1 MIPTTWLL
9 LRTTGIVAL
18 GLLTLATVIG
28 IVSPAVR
35 RPAGRLTTIS
45 IHSAAAATGVLLLVG
60 HVVLAV
66 ADAYVDVPV
75 VATVVPG
82 LSGWEPLWI
91 AVGTVAF
98 DLFLLVIITSL
109 TRLRAPMLWRRVHL
123 ASYAAIGLAWA
134 HALTVGTDAGGRVF
148 QVAACAS
155 LAAVAFAVVIRQS
168 RPDAVGVRS

>member
-35 RPAGRLTTIS
+35 RSAGRLTTIS

-109 TRLRAPMLWRRVHL
+109 TRLRAPTLWRRVHL
-123 ASYAAIGLAWA
+123 ASLRGHRPGVGPRPHRGYRCRWTGVPGRGMRQPGRCGLR
-134 HALTVGTDAGGRVF
+134 GGDPTEP
-148 QVAACAS
+148 S
-155 LAAVAFAVVIRQS
+155 
-168 RPDAVGVRS
+168 